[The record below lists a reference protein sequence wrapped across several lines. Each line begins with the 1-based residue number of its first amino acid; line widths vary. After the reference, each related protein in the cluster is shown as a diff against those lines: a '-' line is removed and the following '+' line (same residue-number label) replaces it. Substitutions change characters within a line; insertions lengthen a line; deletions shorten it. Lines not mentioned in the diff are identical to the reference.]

1 MGKGLYPQKISSG
14 YDKWFW
20 NYDNFNFEKSLPTPK
35 ILNLQL
41 FLPIS
46 IIKISVKA
54 IMNPLFYWISK
65 SFMVFGFSEWHL
77 DFPKILPT
85 QGFWFPKGVPFLG
98 IFLPDHIQMPIDF
111 KRAGDNTDIYSG
123 HWFSHEHHHHITIK
137 LCSWVFFWR
146 GGGGATPPL

>member
-1 MGKGLYPQKISSG
+1 MKFFLIYKSYISLLCILGLLFLCMPKLWAKGFTHRKFQVVMIYGSEIMTISI
-14 YDKWFW
+14 
-20 NYDNFNFEKSLPTPK
+20 FEKSLPTPT

-77 DFPKILPT
+77 DFPKMLPA

-98 IFLPDHIQMPIDF
+98 IFLPDHISDAYIF
-111 KRAGDNTDIYSG
+111 
-123 HWFSHEHHHHITIK
+123 
-137 LCSWVFFWR
+137 
-146 GGGGATPPL
+146 